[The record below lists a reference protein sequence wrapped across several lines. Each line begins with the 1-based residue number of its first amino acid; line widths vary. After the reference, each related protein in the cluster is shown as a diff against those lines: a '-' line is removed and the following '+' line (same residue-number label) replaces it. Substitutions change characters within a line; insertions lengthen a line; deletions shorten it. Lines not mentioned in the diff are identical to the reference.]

1 MMVNV
6 FSCGSQVNPVGP
18 VREAALGVV
27 QDEGHGMHM
36 YKLGFKS
43 GMVPTL

>member
-27 QDEGHGMHM
+27 QDEGHSIDM
-36 YKLGFKS
+36 
-43 GMVPTL
+43 